1 MYEWLNR
8 FFFLFNEEARIAN
21 INQLPGTDGFTSP
34 PKDAVMSTSSFSR
47 VELSILIGKKSLYL
61 MGLEPATFR
70 LQFHTLTSR
79 PLVPSYGNGM
89 EWKYR
94 WWYVM
99 YEWMDGWMDRWM
111 DGWMD
116 GCMNGRWM
124 DEWMDEWIG
133 RWIGGWMDEWK
144 DEWIGR

>member
-8 FFFLFNEEARIAN
+8 FFFPFNEEARIVN

-34 PKDAVMSTSSFSR
+34 PKDAVMNTSAFSR
-47 VELSILIGKKSLYL
+47 VELIGKKSLYL

-70 LQFHTLTSR
+70 LQSSALTSR
-79 PLVPSYGNGM
+79 TLVPSYGNEWNGM

-99 YEWMDGWMDRWM
+99 YEWMDGWINGWFWNIHVNIHVCMNGWKNGWMGGQM
-111 DGWMD
+111 DGWID
-116 GCMNGRWM
+116 
-124 DEWMDEWIG
+124 
-133 RWIGGWMDEWK
+133 GWMYEW
-144 DEWIGR
+144 